1 MGFLFGGGQKVAEA
15 PTRMPASNDAVVRA
29 AQSRQR
35 RSVLGR
41 SGRTSTVLT
50 QPSSGTSSG
59 TQSYQNSLLGQAG

>member
-1 MGFLFGGGQKVAEA
+1 MGFLFGGGQRPAEA
-15 PTRMPASNDAVVRA
+15 PTRMPVSNDAAARA
-29 AQSRQR
+29 AQARQR

-50 QPSSGTSSG
+50 QPSSGAGTG